1 MIWESF
7 LSGGQPYTASSN
19 FESNPTPGAE
29 NDPPREGVGLSQ
41 PSGVSVTLR
50 DKHIELLKWLFAR
63 WQERASKVHKDQ
75 YKSVWQIAVQQAKSG
90 TFNEWIEGTGREMK
104 AMVKGYDL
112 TNEAYTGA
120 ELMRVAKEVLL

>member
-7 LSGGQPYTASSN
+7 LSGGQPSTPSSN
-19 FESNPTPGAE
+19 FESNPPPEAE
-29 NDPPREGVGLSQ
+29 NDPAREGGGLGR
-41 PSGVSVTLR
+41 PSSTSVTLR

-90 TFNEWIEGTGREMK
+90 TFNEWIEGTGRDMK

-120 ELMRVAKEVLL
+120 ELVRVAKEVLL